1 MGGAAANGSS
11 SSGSRQRSNTAAGS
25 VRGSVSSSPTVK
37 PVRESNGMRAC
48 SLPQSGLRYLDD
60 LSDDGDLDLSGVN
73 IDDDGSVAMTVPD
86 TLRIDTT
93 MDDRRRNRRSSRG
106 HAMMAPAV
114 DDDESMDWA
123 DFSTF
128 TTTAN
133 DIDDFVPLSTTGS
146 TKRKSPFKESRPQA
160 DIEQLTD

>member
-1 MGGAAANGSS
+1 MGGAAANQ
-11 SSGSRQRSNTAAGS
+11 SSGSRQRSNTAAGGS
-25 VRGSVSSSPTVK
+25 VVRGSVSSSPTVK

-93 MDDRRRNRRSSRG
+93 TDDRRRNRR
-106 HAMMAPAV
+106 
-114 DDDESMDWA
+114 
-123 DFSTF
+123 
-128 TTTAN
+128 
-133 DIDDFVPLSTTGS
+133 
-146 TKRKSPFKESRPQA
+146 
-160 DIEQLTD
+160 